1 MNYVVAAVSPPP
13 KGWSWEAGQD
23 GSAMAAA
30 GTRDERTKTMQSKLN
45 DRILW
50 GIALAVFLLGSFPQ
64 MANARPADDS
74 VIRLGGTSVWL
85 GVVLRDVSTADVQ
98 AQKLPGDYGAVI
110 VGVEDNSPAAKA
122 GLKSGDVLVEF
133 AGREIWS
140 VSELERWVGDT
151 PAGRTVQVKFFRDG
165 VLKLVNVTLE
175 SHSREFRMPA
185 INIPPIKVP
194 DFSHFRFLMPH
205 PRLGVTGQTLT
216 TQLAH
221 YFGVDQG
228 KGVLVT
234 EVQSGSAAEKAGLKA
249 GDCIVQFGSKTVDGL
264 EDLQSAVS
272 SASAGQE
279 VTMTIVRNH
288 QRKELK
294 ASLPDSRSEMSWPV
308 AVISKT

>member
-1 MNYVVAAVSPPP
+1 
-13 KGWSWEAGQD
+13 
-23 GSAMAAA
+23 
-30 GTRDERTKTMQSKLN
+30 MQTKLN

-50 GIALAVFLLGSFPQ
+50 GVALAVLFLGFWPRVAKAS
-64 MANARPADDS
+64 PADNS
-74 VIRLGGTSVWL
+74 VIWQGGTSVWL
-85 GVVLRDVSTADVQ
+85 GVVLRDVKATDVK

-110 VGVEDNSPAAKA
+110 VGVEDNSPAEKA

-140 VSELERWVGDT
+140 VSALERWVGDT
-151 PAGRTVQVKFFRDG
+151 PAGRAVQVKFFRDG
-165 VLKLVNVTLE
+165 VLKLANVTLE

-185 INIPPIKVP
+185 INIPPINVP

-216 TQLAH
+216 TQLAR
-221 YFGVDQG
+221 YFGIDQG

-249 GDCIVQFGSKTVDGL
+249 GDCIVQFGPKTIDGL

-272 SASAGQE
+272 STSAGQE
-279 VTMTIVRNH
+279 VTLTIVRNH
-288 QRKELK
+288 ERKQLK